1 MRACVLAVNVR
12 KRNYSPPY
20 HTTHK
25 KKNMPP
31 LKTFG
36 THDFQRPSTL
46 AAPAS
51 SSSTGQQTATP
62 TNNNNTTATTN
73 NGLLVTASTNSNKK
87 PFFNEQYA
95 QKLLE
100 NLNQLRTEARFCD
113 VEIIA
118 GNTVFNVHR
127 AVLSASS
134 AYFEAMFRPVT
145 SLCEGTQKSV
155 VLHSIDPDILK
166 MLLDFIYTGRIDIR
180 QCNVQELL
188 AAADMLQI
196 TEIVEGCCDFLCRE
210 LHASNALGILRFA
223 EAHHCE
229 PLAESAQTFIYTNFP
244 VVALEDEMLDTPQT
258 LLSRILTSEWLRVD
272 SESQVFQAAL
282 RWIKHDVLQ
291 RRQFVFDILAHIRL
305 ALVPLALIDQA
316 AGECKDVSLKVAL
329 RSVRKDLSSK
339 RGQLVPLRVCP
350 RISAKKYIY
359 IFGGVRRETSSG
371 WNPEDYIFDS
381 VAKFDIFRREWMETA
396 PMKIGRIQPGCA
408 KLGGKIFV
416 IGGEKGSQILA
427 NGEMYD
433 PQNNTW
439 NWVSPMIVPRCEFG
453 LCALGGTLWAVGGWI
468 GVDIG
473 GSMECYDPV
482 KDVWTHIG
490 EMPEPRFSMGVVSFE
505 GLIYVVGGCTTSSR
519 HLADLISYNPI
530 TQDWTYLAPMQTARC
545 QLGVAILDRYLY
557 VVGGNDQ
564 HQDVLRTIE
573 RYSFDDNKWEVMS
586 PMHVN
591 RASPAV
597 AAADGLLYV
606 AGGDQVR
613 FGCET
618 FGILL

>member
-1 MRACVLAVNVR
+1 
-12 KRNYSPPY
+12 
-20 HTTHK
+20 
-25 KKNMPP
+25 MPP
-31 LKTFG
+31 LKTYG
-36 THDFQRPSTL
+36 THDFQRPSPTQ
-46 AAPAS
+46 PPQVSTS
-51 SSSTGQQTATP
+51 SSP
-62 TNNNNTTATTN
+62 ATTT
-73 NGLLVTASTNSNKK
+73 GSVMVTTSQHKK
-87 PFFNEQYA
+87 SLNEQYA
-95 QKLLE
+95 QKLLQ
-100 NLNQLRTEARFCD
+100 NLNTLRTKSRFCD
-113 VEIIA
+113 VEIVA
-118 GNTVFNVHR
+118 GGRVFMVHR

-134 AYFEAMFRPVT
+134 PYFEAMFRPELGL
-145 SLCEGTQKSV
+145 SEGKQKSV
-155 VLHSIDPDILK
+155 ILHSIDPDILSQ
-166 MLLDFIYTGRIDIR
+166 LLDFIYTGRIIIK
-180 QCNVQELL
+180 QMNVQELL

-196 TEIVEGCCDFLCRE
+196 TEVVDECCDFLCRE
-210 LHASNALGILRFA
+210 LHPTNALGILRFA

-229 PLAESAQTFIYTNFP
+229 QLTESALTFVHTNFP
-244 VVALEDEMLDTPQT
+244 LVGVEDEILDTPLS

-272 SESQVFQAAL
+272 TESQVFQAAL
-282 RWIKHDVLQ
+282 RWIKHDVVQ
-291 RRQFVFDILAHIRL
+291 RRQYVFDILAHVRL
-305 ALVPLALIDQA
+305 ALVPIGLIDQA
-316 AGECKDVSLKVAL
+316 VNECKDVSLKVAL

-350 RISAKKYIY
+350 RISAKKNIY

-381 VAKFDIFRREWMETA
+381 VAKFDIFRREWQETA
-396 PMKIGRIQPGCA
+396 PMKIGRIQPGVA

-427 NGEMYD
+427 NGEVYD
-433 PQNNTW
+433 PQNDSW

-482 KDVWTHIG
+482 KDVWTDIG

-505 GLIYVVGGCTTSSR
+505 GLIYIVGGCTTSSR
-519 HLADLISYNPI
+519 HLADLISYNPV
-530 TQDWTYLAPMQTARC
+530 TQEWTYLAPMQTARC

-564 HQDVLRTIE
+564 HQEVLRTVE
-573 RYSFDDNKWEVMS
+573 RYSFDEDKWECVSSMQ
-586 PMHVN
+586 VC

-606 AGGDQVR
+606 AGGDQV
-613 FGCET
+613 
-618 FGILL
+618 